1 MRISSL
7 VAASAFLATIL
18 LGNAAQAD
26 DAAQWS
32 KIRVA
37 TEGAYAPWNFTSSTG
52 ELIGYELDLTKEL
65 CRRMESECEI
75 IAQDWDGMLPA
86 LNAGKFDAI
95 IASMGVTPERE
106 KVASFSIA
114 YAKAPNT
121 FMTMKDSPLA
131 KELGER
137 VDYNLR
143 KNPEGAENAIKAL
156 APVLKGKILGVQGSS
171 TAAAFATAM
180 LKDIVEIREY
190 KTTEQHNLDLV
201 SGRIDLVLANITTL
215 QASLEQPELAGATI
229 AGPTFVEGVLG
240 SGTAN
245 VAMRKEDTALK
256 ERFDKAIQSVNDDG
270 FNRQLMEK
278 WFGVDI
284 TPPKD

>member
-1 MRISSL
+1 MLFTGS
-7 VAASAFLATIL
+7 
-18 LGNAAQAD
+18 AQAD
-26 DAAQWS
+26 DPAQWS
-32 KIRVA
+32 KIRIA
-37 TEGAYAPWNFTSSTG
+37 TEGAYAPWNFTSADG
-52 ELIGYELDLTKEL
+52 QLVGYELDLAQEL

-75 IAQDWDGMLPA
+75 VAQDWDGMLPA

-95 IASMGVTPERE
+95 IASMGVTAERE
-106 KVASFSIA
+106 KVASFSEP

-121 FMTMKDSPLA
+121 FMTLKDSPLA

-143 KNPEGAENAIKAL
+143 KDPDGAGKAIEAM
-156 APVLKGKILGVQGSS
+156 APVLKGKVLGVQGSS
-171 TAAAFATAM
+171 TAATFANAM

-190 KTTEQHNLDLV
+190 KTTDQHNLDLV
-201 SGRIDLVLANITTL
+201 SGRVDLVIGNITML
-215 QASLEQPELAGATI
+215 RASMEQPELAGATL

-245 VAMRKEDTALK
+245 VAMRKDDVALK
-256 ERFDKAIQSVNDDG
+256 ARFDKAIQSVNADG

-284 TPPKD
+284 TPKD

>member
-1 MRISSL
+1 MKIKRLAGIAAGILSL
-7 VAASAFLATIL
+7 FVVS
-18 LGNAAQAD
+18 AQAD
-26 DAAQWS
+26 DDAQWS

-37 TEGAYAPWNFTSSTG
+37 TEGAYAPWNYTSAEG
-52 ELIGYELDLTKEL
+52 ELIGYELDLIREL

-75 IAQDWDGMLPA
+75 VAQDWDGMLPA

-95 IASMGVTPERE
+95 IASMGVTAERE
-106 KVASFSIA
+106 KVASFSVA

-121 FMTMKDSPLA
+121 FMTLKDSPLA

-143 KNPEGAENAIKAL
+143 KDPDGAAAAIKAL
-156 APVLKGKILGVQGSS
+156 SPALEGKVLGVQGSS
-171 TAAAFATAM
+171 TAATFANAM
-180 LKDIVEIREY
+180 LKDVVEIREY
-190 KTTEQHNLDLV
+190 KTTDQHNLDLV
-201 SGRIDLVLANITTL
+201 AGRVDLVIANITTL
-215 QASLEQPELAGATI
+215 RASMELPELAGATL

-245 VAMRKEDTALK
+245 VAMRKDDVALK
-256 ERFDKAIQSVNDDG
+256 ARFDKAIESVNADG
-270 FNRQLMEK
+270 FNRDLMQK

-284 TPPKD
+284 TPRD

>member
-1 MRISSL
+1 MKIARWAGI
-7 VAASAFLATIL
+7 AASILVLLA
-18 LGNAAQAD
+18 APARAD
-26 DAAQWS
+26 DPAQWS
-32 KIRVA
+32 KIRIA
-37 TEGAYAPWNFTSSTG
+37 TEGAYAPWNFTNADG
-52 ELIGYELDLTKEL
+52 ELVGYELDLAKEL

-75 IAQDWDGMLPA
+75 VAQDWDGMLPA

-95 IASMGVTPERE
+95 IASMGVTSERE
-106 KVASFSIA
+106 KVASFSEP

-143 KNPEGAENAIKAL
+143 KDPDGAKKAIEAL
-156 APVLKGKILGVQGSS
+156 APALQGKVLGVQGSS
-171 TAAAFATAM
+171 TAANFANAM
-180 LKDIVEIREY
+180 LKDVVEIREY
-190 KTTEQHNLDLV
+190 KTTDQHNLDLV
-201 SGRIDLVLANITTL
+201 AGRVDLVIANITTL
-215 QASLEQPELAGATI
+215 QASMKQAELAGATL

-245 VAMRKEDTALK
+245 VAMRKDDVALK
-256 ERFDKAIQSVNDDG
+256 ARFDKAIESVNADG

-284 TPPKD
+284 TPKD